1 MSKLL
6 IAKEP
11 AQAALD
17 FLANK
22 RFLDVYQHVPLLLNL
37 PVDEASGKLVIE
49 AESVKAILELLS
61 KVAYAEIA
69 TVANGLQNLEA
80 LPEQEAKPVEAEVV
94 NPPAEQTPQ

>member
-6 IAKEP
+6 VAREP

-37 PVDEASGKLVIE
+37 PVDEATGKLVIE
-49 AESVKAILELLS
+49 ADSVKAILDLLS

-69 TVANGLQNLEA
+69 SIANGLQNLEEVKEEE
-80 LPEQEAKPVEAEVV
+80 PKVVEAEVV
-94 NPPAEQTPQ
+94 NPPAAE